1 MAKAKR
7 DEQLFQRLRAHGLR
21 KRPAKIVSEHN
32 GRGRPAKAVTQV
44 VSDLNKLVRYVE
56 DRVSGGPQKR
66 QAAAKKV
73 AKTRRA
79 KAHSR
84 SNAAKKA
91 ARTRA
96 KGRA

>member
-21 KRPAKIVSEHN
+21 KRPAEIVSEHN

-66 QAAAKKV
+66 QAAAKKA
-73 AKTRRA
+73 AKTRQA
-79 KAHSR
+79 KGQSR